1 MLHPLISKHKNL
13 KNKILCTIPL
23 SCMAMLTEVR
33 IYGLSQAYCQSRELK
48 FYIIRIGIKIRQAL
62 RVNNLSSK
70 FGKSPQNVKTKSSN
84 GPWTCWLISISCC
97 VKEKT
102 KWPWKNLR
110 ALNFFN
116 TRGPNGP
123 WNCGHIWTPVIT
135 SMNCNSFLYLPNFPC
150 HDVKC
155 ALSFTYLLRR
165 MITSPVRPH
174 MMAVALVAQW

>member
-1 MLHPLISKHKNL
+1 MYHTAELYGNVDRGENIWTLPSVLSIQRIE
-13 KNKILCTIPL
+13 ILYNQDT
-23 SCMAMLTEVR
+23 
-33 IYGLSQAYCQSRELK
+33 
-48 FYIIRIGIKIRQAL
+48 GIKIRQAL

-84 GPWTCWLISISCC
+84 GPWKCWLISISCC